1 MNEITPAATEYAA
14 QRFGATTLQ
23 RAVTALR
30 TDGFVVIDGVVDH
43 AHLDRLRERMTDDL
57 PSMTRS

>member
-23 RAVTALR
+23 RAVTALC
-30 TDGFVVIDGVVDH
+30 TDGFVVIDGVVDR
-43 AHLDRLRERMTDDL
+43 AHLDQLRERMTDDL